1 MPLDV
6 KGIGRF
12 KSSSFSK
19 YKGIK
24 GKTSGYGSTMR
35 DENEG
40 KLEGKKAPF
49 FKYPSILQEI
59 IREETTKES
68 SDSKDTETKE
78 TATRESTS
86 QGATDENISG

>member
-1 MPLDV
+1 MPVD

-19 YKGIK
+19 HKGIK

-40 KLEGKKAPF
+40 KLEEKKTSF
-49 FKYPSILQEI
+49 FKYPSIMQQV

-78 TATRESTS
+78 SATRESAS
-86 QGATDENISG
+86 QGASDESISG